1 MSAPERITVVGA
13 GLMGHGIAQVF
24 ASHDHPVWLVENDP
38 KVLNTAKDRVR
49 ANLTTMAEHGI
60 DLGRD
65 VDGILDHIRTTD
77 DLATACQD
85 SDYVF
90 EAVFEDLELK
100 QQVLADLDRLCPRK
114 AILCSNTSV
123 ISITEIAE
131 KARHRERILGT
142 HFWNP
147 PYLIPLVE
155 VVRARD
161 TADSCTRET
170 YALLARAGK
179 HPVHVHKDVPGFV
192 GNRLQHALW
201 REAFAII
208 DEGICDPA
216 TVDEVIRNGFGLRLP
231 ILGPVETADM
241 IGLDLTLAI
250 HDYILRYINA
260 DPTPSATLQA
270 RVEAGHLGF
279 KSGRG
284 FLEWSEP
291 AISESRKRLANYLI
305 NVFAEQ
311 ERVSKGG
318 ENSS

>member
-1 MSAPERITVVGA
+1 MRDMSTPEQITVVGA
-13 GLMGHGIAQVF
+13 GLMGHGLAQIF
-24 ASHDHPVWLVENDP
+24 AVHGH
-38 KVLNTAKDRVR
+38 KVLLVDVNEDLLNSAKDRIR
-49 ANLTTMAEHGI
+49 ANLKNMHQQGVEFGPLEEIIENVYPTP
-60 DLGRD
+60 DLG
-65 VDGILDHIRTTD
+65 
-77 DLATACQD
+77 TACEG
-85 SDYVF
+85 SAFIF

-100 QQVLADLDRLCPRK
+100 QQLFADLDSLCPSNI
-114 AILCSNTSV
+114 ILCSNTSV

-131 KARHRERILGT
+131 KAVHRERIVGT

-155 VVRARD
+155 VVRAEES
-161 TADSCTRET
+161 ADWCISKT
-170 YALLARAGK
+170 YDLLVRVGK

-250 HDYILRYINA
+250 HNYILKYINA
-260 DPTPSATLQA
+260 DPTPSTTLQA
-270 RVEAGHLGF
+270 KVETGELGF
-279 KSGRG
+279 KSGSG
-284 FLEWSEP
+284 FLEWSDP
-291 AISESRKRLANYLI
+291 SIAKSRERLMEYLTNIYAQQQKRG
-305 NVFAEQ
+305 
-311 ERVSKGG
+311 KGG
-318 ENSS
+318 N

>member
-1 MSAPERITVVGA
+1 
-13 GLMGHGIAQVF
+13 MGHGMAQIF
-24 ASHDHPVWLVENDP
+24 AVHGH
-38 KVLNTAKDRVR
+38 KVLLVDVNEDLRNSAKDRIR
-49 ANLTTMAEHGI
+49 ANLKNMRQQGVEFGPLEEIIDNIYPTA
-60 DLGRD
+60 DLG
-65 VDGILDHIRTTD
+65 
-77 DLATACQD
+77 TACEG
-85 SDYVF
+85 SAFIF

-100 QQVLADLDRLCPRK
+100 QQIFADLDSLCPSNI
-114 AILCSNTSV
+114 ILCSNTSV

-131 KARHRERILGT
+131 KAIHRERIVGT

-155 VVRARD
+155 VVR
-161 TADSCTRET
+161 TEESADWCIRAT
-170 YALLARAGK
+170 YELLARVGK

-250 HDYILRYINA
+250 HNYILKYINA
-260 DPTPSATLQA
+260 DPTSSTTLQA
-270 RVEAGHLGF
+270 KVEAEELGF
-279 KSGRG
+279 QSGKG
-284 FLEWSEP
+284 FLEWSE
-291 AISESRKRLANYLI
+291 ADIAETRQRLENHLI
-305 NVFAEQ
+305 TIFAEQ
-311 ERVSKGG
+311 Q
-318 ENSS
+318 NSRKEE